1 MPSAVLDSL
10 AKISTPLGLGGIALL
25 VILVIARRVLT
36 PAFLPQLAKSHA
48 FAVIKMLIDRSFVLA
63 ALAIVLGF
71 AGYLA
76 STILAPALVGSAT
89 LSDVLVDKKSGKS
102 AVLDFRV
109 VNGTRNDLLVTKIRL
124 DPIERKRNCVTAP
137 LDYSEVYKF
146 HDIGGLDPM
155 YGHPDDIPIS
165 QVIAAGKSDRFG
177 IEVGDTHPGCFDHYW
192 KFKAFLVTSAGLIGG
207 QVVELKLD

>member
-1 MPSAVLDSL
+1 MPSSVLDSL

-25 VILVIARRVLT
+25 VLLVIARKVLT
-36 PAFLPQLAKSHA
+36 PAIIPQLAKSHA

-63 ALAIVLGF
+63 FLAIVLGF

-76 STILAPALVGSAT
+76 TTILQPALAGNAT
-89 LSDVLVDKKSGKS
+89 LSDVLVDRKGGKS

-109 VNGTRNDLLVTKIRL
+109 VNGTKNDLLITKIRL
-124 DPIERKRNCVTAP
+124 DPVERKRNCIAAP
-137 LDYSEVYKF
+137 LDYSEVYNF

-155 YGHPDDIPIS
+155 YGNPDDIPVS

-192 KFKAFLVTSAGLIGG
+192 KFKAFLVTNVGVIGG
-207 QVVELKLD
+207 QIVELKLD